1 MTLAIENDVEGR
13 PPSPGATSRRRR
25 RPPWRKQ
32 DTRAALVLM
41 APCVIG
47 IGVFSIW
54 PVFQTLYYS
63 FTTWGAFGGHTW
75 SGLDN
80 YRQLFSDSEL
90 LDALRNTLV
99 YAAISLAGVPIAVA
113 LAALVN
119 RPGLRG
125 VTIYRTLYFL
135 PVITIPAAV
144 GLMWR
149 YIYNGD
155 YGLINQ
161 ALSLVGI
168 KGAAWTSD
176 PRFALYAI
184 ALVAVWSSLGY
195 NMVLLLAGIQG
206 IPRVFYEAASIDGAS
221 PLRQFFSITV
231 PLLSPT
237 VFFVTVITVINS
249 LQAFDLIFIM
259 LGSSAQDSP
268 ALHNT
273 ETIVYLFYEKGFV
286 ENNGGYAAAIAFFL
300 LCIILIFTAGQFAL
314 QRKWVHYV

>member
-1 MTLAIENDVEGR
+1 MALTTDNQIDGLR
-13 PPSPGATSRRRR
+13 PPVGVQSGRRR
-25 RPPWRKQ
+25 RPPWRRR

-41 APCVIG
+41 APSVIG
-47 IGVFSIW
+47 VGIFSIW

-75 SGLDN
+75 SGLAN
-80 YRQLFSDSEL
+80 YRELFADSEL
-90 LDALRNTLV
+90 FGALRNTLI
-99 YAAISLAGVPIAVA
+99 YAAISLAGVPIAVV

-125 VTIYRTLYFL
+125 VTVYRTLYFL
-135 PVITIPAAV
+135 PVITLPAAV

-168 KGAAWTSD
+168 NGAAWTSD
-176 PRFALYAI
+176 PTFALYAI

-206 IPRVFYEAASIDGAS
+206 IPKVFYEAAAIDGAS
-221 PLRQFFSITV
+221 AFRQFFSITV

-249 LQAFDLIFIM
+249 LQAFDLVFIM
-259 LGSSAQDSP
+259 LGSSAQNSP

-286 ENNGGYAAAIAFFL
+286 QTNGGYAAAIAFFL
-300 LCIILIFTAGQFAL
+300 LCIILVFTAGQFAL
-314 QRKWVHYV
+314 QRRWVHYV